1 MKYALCEQLRLVIDG
16 DILEDDVELSQLLS
30 GRKSEFYFN

>member
-16 DILEDDVELSQLLS
+16 DILENYEELSQLLYC
-30 GRKSEFYFN
+30 RKSEFYFN